1 MKTNPPSNSVEN
13 FLLRLSS
20 KFWTF
25 PLIRRFAA
33 KWIGHRDIQI
43 ASGVGA
49 GLRFNIAGSNL
60 GYASGKNEP
69 PVQEAI
75 ASFLHPGD
83 VFFDIGAN
91 IGFFSVI
98 AAHLVGPEGQ
108 VYAFEPVPDNVA
120 LLEHNLELNGFRQ
133 AQVLRYAVSNRVGKG
148 ELLLAE
154 WNGGATLSA
163 DSTPPDLKGAL
174 TVDLMTID
182 AMINQKMITPPSL
195 AKIDVEGAELD
206 VLEGMVKTIELY
218 HPVIIFEIDDG
229 NPGAYQKKLDACEAL
244 LKKHGYQIRQLQDSY
259 PAGEWIVGNYLAT
272 PPAKI

>member
-1 MKTNPPSNSVEN
+1 MTTNPPLKSAKD
-13 FLLRLSS
+13 FLFRLSS

-25 PLIRRFAA
+25 PLIRRYAA
-33 KWIGHRDIQI
+33 KWIGQRDIQI
-43 ASGVGA
+43 ASGAGA

-60 GYASGKNEP
+60 GYASGKNER

-75 ASFLHPGD
+75 ASLLHPGD
-83 VFFDIGAN
+83 VFYDIGAN

-98 AAHLVGPEGQ
+98 AAQLVGPKGQ
-108 VYAFEPVPDNVA
+108 VYAFEPVPDNIS
-120 LLEHNLELNGFRQ
+120 LLEHNLALNGFRQ
-133 AQVLRYAVSNRVGKG
+133 AQVLQYAISNRTGKG
-148 ELLLAE
+148 ELLLAD

-163 DSTPPDLKGAL
+163 ASAPPDLKGAL
-174 TVDLMTID
+174 TVDLVTID
-182 AMINQKMITPPSL
+182 ALVTQKNIGAPTL

-206 VLEGMVKTIELY
+206 VLEGMVETIETY

-229 NPGAYQKKLDACEAL
+229 NLEAYHKKLAACESL

-272 PPAKI
+272 LG